1 MIIEISQIITQI
13 ISFLVML
20 WVLQRFAWKPLLK
33 VMDERRHKIESDFKT
48 IEEQT
53 AENERLRKEYQ
64 EKLQGVDAEAR
75 LIIKEANE
83 KGRHIFKEIESEARI
98 QAKDIINKTREE
110 LQQEV
115 VKAKV
120 LLREE
125 IVNMTLMATQKI
137 LQTNLDAEKQK
148 KLVDEFVNQMET
160 N

>member
-53 AENERLRKEYQ
+53 TENERLRKEYQ

-83 KGRHIFKEIESEARI
+83 KGHLIFKEIESEART
-98 QAKDIINKTREE
+98 QAKNIINKTKEE
-110 LQQEV
+110 LQQEIA
-115 VKAKV
+115 KAKV

-125 IVNMTLMATQKI
+125 IVNMALMATQKI

-148 KLVDEFVNQMET
+148 KLVDEFVNQMES